1 MTDIGNYTILE
12 ELSKNNLG
20 ITYKAYDKDV
30 QKDIT
35 LKTFNMEGLG
45 SNLKRFENEVQTLY
59 RLCHPGII
67 SLLGHGKIDNLY
79 CICMEYLPGLNL
91 REIFTY
97 YSSATKTCPSR
108 RHDTSKI
115 IATPFGF
122 LRSELYIAKTICIIK
137 NLCLAV
143 DYANRQ
149 GIIHKDLKP
158 ENFIVELPEKL
169 ISEKDP
175 EFSARYEK
183 PFPNRFL
190 NYIVSQPEI
199 TAKITDFALTS
210 QLGTGKFFDD
220 TVPIFGTP
228 EYMSPEQALGESK
241 LDTRTDIFALGVVLY
256 ELLTGH
262 SPFAS
267 SNIEETLDK
276 VINCDPVAPSKRNY
290 KLAPQLD
297 AVIMKAL
304 EKEKEARYQ
313 TAKEF
318 ADGLGEVYGAM
329 SL

>member
-12 ELSKNNLG
+12 ELSRNNLG
-20 ITYKAYDKDV
+20 ITYKAYDKEA
-30 QKDIT
+30 QKNIT
-35 LKTFNMEGLG
+35 LKTFNMEGLK

-59 RLCHPGII
+59 KLCHPGII
-67 SLLGHGKIDNLY
+67 SLLGHGQIDNLY
-79 CICMEYLPGLNL
+79 CVCMEYLPGLNL
-91 REIFTY
+91 REIFTHY
-97 YSSATKTCPSR
+97 TSTEKTGPSR

-122 LRSELYIAKTICIIK
+122 LRSETYIAKIVYIIR

-158 ENFIVELPEKL
+158 ENFIIELPEKL
-169 ISEKDP
+169 LSEKDH
-175 EFSARYEK
+175 EFNAMYEK

-190 NYIVSQPEI
+190 NYIAAQPEI

-228 EYMSPEQALGESK
+228 EYMSPEQALGESR
-241 LDTRTDIFALGVVLY
+241 LDTRTDVFALGVVLY

-276 VINCDPVAPSKRNY
+276 VINYDPIAPSKRNY
-290 KLAPQLD
+290 KLTPQMD
-297 AVIMKAL
+297 AVILKAL
-304 EKEKEARYQ
+304 EKEKESRYQ

-318 ADGLGEVYGAM
+318 ADELTRN
-329 SL
+329 L